1 MLINACA
8 FKSIYIYFLL
18 HISSW
23 GNSFFMLKQGEMGR
37 KMENKCSPQRCHIFN
52 TIIHLLNSC
61 VTQQHFISQ
70 QKVMSCN
77 NINHY
82 SAKFPPLHFS
92 LILRCRQKFKWYL
105 SIGKANVKYLRKR
118 DLLSTVTGVNTTTPS
133 DLK

>member
-1 MLINACA
+1 MPVLLNPLYIFFVAYIQLGEQLFYAKTGKKWGGKWKINALPRGVA
-8 FKSIYIYFLL
+8 YLTRSYIY
-18 HISSW
+18 W
-23 GNSFFMLKQGEMGR
+23 TR
-37 KMENKCSPQRCHIFN
+37 
-52 TIIHLLNSC
+52 

-82 SAKFPPLHFS
+82 SAKFPSLHFS

-105 SIGKANVKYLRKR
+105 PIGKANVKYLRKR